1 MIRGIFKFVCL
12 IIMLL
17 IIYNV
22 FGYIFQLKLET
33 FTVGYQSNA
42 SAIKNASSIDNASA
56 IDNASKNNQ
65 DIPEQN
71 ASAIDIHD
79 SKISA
84 SDIKSIFNTT
94 DIQNRKNTIMDL
106 SDIYINLCP
115 LDYNINMIKINNIVT
130 RVNQYPGYVEDVFI
144 DLTRQIKSDE
154 PLPTTA
160 DFFK

>member
-22 FGYIFQLKLET
+22 FGYVFQLKLET
-33 FTVGYQSNA
+33 FTIGYQNNA
-42 SAIKNASSIDNASA
+42 SAIKNASAMN
-56 IDNASKNNQ
+56 
-65 DIPEQN
+65 N

-84 SDIKSIFNTT
+84 SDIRSIFNTT
-94 DIQNRKNTIMDL
+94 DVQNIKNTKMDL
-106 SDIYINLCP
+106 RDIYINLCP
-115 LDYNINMIKINNIVT
+115 LDYNINMIKMNKMVK
-130 RVNQYPGYVEDVFI
+130 RSNQYPGYTDNIFI
-144 DLTRQIKSDE
+144 DNTRQIKSKK

-160 DFFK
+160 DSFN

>member
-1 MIRGIFKFVCL
+1 MIQSIFKFVCL

-17 IIYNV
+17 IIYNT
-22 FGYIFQLKLET
+22 FQFKLET
-33 FTVGYQSNA
+33 FTVGYQNNASEIHHNNA
-42 SAIKNASSIDNASA
+42 SAIENASA
-56 IDNASKNNQ
+56 INQ
-65 DIPEQN
+65 NIPEQN

-84 SDIKSIFNTT
+84 SDIRSIFNTT
-94 DIQNRKNTIMDL
+94 DVQNIKNTIMDL
-106 SDIYINLCP
+106 RDIYINLCP
-115 LDYNINMIKINNIVT
+115 LDYNINMIKMNNLVT

>member
-1 MIRGIFKFVCL
+1 MIQSIFKLVCL
-12 IIMLL
+12 IIMLS
-17 IIYNV
+17 IVYNV
-22 FGYIFQLKLET
+22 VYILSNIFELKEK
-33 FTVGYQSNA
+33 FTIGNQS
-42 SAIKNASSIDNASA
+42 NASA
-56 IDNASKNNQ
+56 IDNASKN
-65 DIPEQN
+65 IPERN

-79 SKISA
+79 SNISA

-94 DIQNRKNTIMDL
+94 DIQNRKNTTMDL
-106 SDIYINLCP
+106 RDIYINLCP
-115 LDYNINMIKINNIVT
+115 LDYNINMIKMNNMVT

>member
-33 FTVGYQSNA
+33 FTIGYQNNASQIHHNNA
-42 SAIKNASSIDNASA
+42 SAIKNASA
-56 IDNASKNNQ
+56 INQ
-65 DIPEQN
+65 NIPKQN

-84 SDIKSIFNTT
+84 SDIRSIFNTT
-94 DIQNRKNTIMDL
+94 DVQNIKNTRMDL
-106 SDIYINLCP
+106 RDIYINLCP
-115 LDYNINMIKINNIVT
+115 LDYNINMIKMNKMVK
-130 RVNQYPGYVEDVFI
+130 RSNQYPGYTDNIFI
-144 DLTRQIKSDE
+144 DNTRQIKSDK

>member
-22 FGYIFQLKLET
+22 FGYVFQLKLET
-33 FTVGYQSNA
+33 FTIGYQNNA
-42 SAIKNASSIDNASA
+42 SAIKNASA
-56 IDNASKNNQ
+56 INQ
-65 DIPEQN
+65 NIPEQN

-79 SKISA
+79 PNISA
-84 SDIKSIFNTT
+84 SDIKSIFNTET
-94 DIQNRKNTIMDL
+94 IQNKENTIMDL
-106 SDIYINLCP
+106 RDIYINLCP
-115 LDYNINMIKINNIVT
+115 LDYNINMIKMNKMVK
-130 RVNQYPGYVEDVFI
+130 RSNQYPGYTDNIFI
-144 DLTRQIKSDE
+144 DNTRQIKSKK

>member
-1 MIRGIFKFVCL
+1 MIKGIFKFVCL

-33 FTVGYQSNA
+33 FTIGYQNNA

-115 LDYNINMIKINNIVT
+115 LDYNINMIKMNNLVT

-144 DLTRQIKSDE
+144 DLTRQIKSKD

>member
-1 MIRGIFKFVCL
+1 MMQSIFKLVCL
-12 IIMLL
+12 IIMLS
-17 IIYNV
+17 IVYNV
-22 FGYIFQLKLET
+22 VYILSNIFELKEN
-33 FTVGYQSNA
+33 FTIGYQSNP
-42 SAIKNASSIDNASA
+42 SAIN
-56 IDNASKNNQ
+56 NASK
-65 DIPEQN
+65 DIPEKN

-79 SKISA
+79 SNISA

-94 DIQNRKNTIMDL
+94 DLQNRKNTKMDL
-106 SDIYINLCP
+106 RDIYINLCP
-115 LDYNINMIKINNIVT
+115 LDYNINMIKMNNMVT

>member
-22 FGYIFQLKLET
+22 FGYVFQLKLET
-33 FTVGYQSNA
+33 FTIGYQNNASQIHHNNA
-42 SAIKNASSIDNASA
+42 SAI
-56 IDNASKNNQ
+56 NQ
-65 DIPEQN
+65 NIPEQN

-84 SDIKSIFNTT
+84 SDIRSIFNTT
-94 DIQNRKNTIMDL
+94 DVQNIKNTIMDL
-106 SDIYINLCP
+106 RDIYINLCP
-115 LDYNINMIKINNIVT
+115 LDYNINIIKMNKMVK
-130 RVNQYPGYVEDVFI
+130 RSNQYPGYTDNIFI
-144 DLTRQIKSDE
+144 DNTRQIKSKK

-160 DFFK
+160 DFFN

>member
-1 MIRGIFKFVCL
+1 MLQSIFKLVCL
-12 IIMLL
+12 IIMLS
-17 IIYNV
+17 IVYNV
-22 FGYIFQLKLET
+22 VYILSNIFELKEVEK
-33 FTVGYQSNA
+33 FTIGYQSNA
-42 SAIKNASSIDNASA
+42 SAIDNASE
-56 IDNASKNNQ
+56 N
-65 DIPEQN
+65 IPEQN

-79 SKISA
+79 SNISA

-94 DIQNRKNTIMDL
+94 DIQNRKNTKMDL
-106 SDIYINLCP
+106 RDIYINLCP
-115 LDYNINMIKINNIVT
+115 LDYNINMIKMNNMVT

>member
-115 LDYNINMIKINNIVT
+115 LDYNINMIKMNNLVT

-144 DLTRQIKSDE
+144 DLTRQIKSKD

>member
-1 MIRGIFKFVCL
+1 MLQSIFKLVCL
-12 IIMLL
+12 IIMLS
-17 IIYNV
+17 IVYNV
-22 FGYIFQLKLET
+22 LYILSNIFELKEVEK
-33 FTVGYQSNA
+33 FTIGYQN
-42 SAIKNASSIDNASA
+42 NASA
-56 IDNASKNNQ
+56 IDNASSVNNASEN
-65 DIPEQN
+65 IPEKN

-79 SKISA
+79 SNISA

-94 DIQNRKNTIMDL
+94 DIQNRKNTTMDL
-106 SDIYINLCP
+106 RDIYINLCP
-115 LDYNINMIKINNIVT
+115 LDYNINMIKMNDMVT